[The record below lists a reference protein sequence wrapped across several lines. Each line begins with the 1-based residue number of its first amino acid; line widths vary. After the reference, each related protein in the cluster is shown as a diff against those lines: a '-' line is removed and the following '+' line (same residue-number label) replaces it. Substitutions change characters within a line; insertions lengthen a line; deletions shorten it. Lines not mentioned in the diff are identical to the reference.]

1 MRDTQQVR
9 AWLRS
14 QRGRRGA
21 VAKAIGVNAKTL
33 ERIVHESDY
42 FPRSDTL
49 EKIDAYIDK
58 VEAEARAEGACPN
71 PH

>member
-14 QRGRRGA
+14 QRGRRGEI
-21 VAKAIGVNAKTL
+21 AKGIGMSAKTL
-33 ERIVHESDY
+33 ERIVHDESY

-49 EKIDAYIDK
+49 EKIDAYIDGGDLRPPGDNTCC
-58 VEAEARAEGACPN
+58 ES
-71 PH
+71 